1 MFNVSKVKEE
11 IGLWFCWCVS
21 TNRTYALDLY
31 LVFASR
37 THFKKN
43 EGELVDFTNLK
54 NVQLSRSLP
63 LGSDGAP
70 KE

>member
-1 MFNVSKVKEE
+1 M
-11 IGLWFCWCVS
+11 
-21 TNRTYALDLY
+21 TYALDLY
-31 LVFASR
+31 LVFVSR

-43 EGELVDFTNLK
+43 EGELVDFPNPIIQTAGQAKKTWVTPSSELPSQE
-54 NVQLSRSLP
+54 VQLSRSLP